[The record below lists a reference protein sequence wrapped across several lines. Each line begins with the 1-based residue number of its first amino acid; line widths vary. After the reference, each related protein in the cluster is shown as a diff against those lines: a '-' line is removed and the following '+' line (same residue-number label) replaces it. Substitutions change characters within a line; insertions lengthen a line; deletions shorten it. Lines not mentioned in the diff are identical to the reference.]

1 MWHIEPCGPRYKT
14 LSMLLSSRL
23 ACVKIIFKK
32 FFSMLCYVKIIFI
45 KGNLLQS
52 NIFMKVHYKI
62 GHLLL
67 LAHPRK
73 LYLWIQVV

>member
-1 MWHIEPCGPRYKT
+1 
-14 LSMLLSSRL
+14 
-23 ACVKIIFKK
+23 
-32 FFSMLCYVKIIFI
+32 MLCYVKIIFI